1 MILERME
8 KKRRKKKK
16 RKIREKMDESG
27 DWLGGEGGEKIGG
40 ARVFSL

>member
-8 KKRRKKKK
+8 KKKQ
-16 RKIREKMDESG
+16 KIREKMDESG
-27 DWLGGEGGEKIGG
+27 DWLGGGGGEKIGG